1 MRSDRRGFA
10 LLAVLWALV
19 LTASLAAELHVG
31 VRGDQRIAANARA
44 EARLRWAARGGLAGA
59 LETLRARLATAA
71 ATGALVTT
79 DTLIVPAHEMEL
91 DRVKVRATVVDARSK
106 LQLNTATP
114 DELAALFA
122 ALGYGDGDAR
132 ALSAAVARWRAEHLP
147 PYEALATDS
156 SETRLRPPRGAFA
169 AVEELRTVPG
179 VSAAAYASAAPY
191 LTVDSDGRINLNTA
205 SATVLQTLPGIGAA
219 GAAAVVERRRR
230 SPFLSPYEVV
240 DVLPRDAR
248 EAAQA
253 EIARLI
259 ARTAFVPREAEVRVT
274 ARVPGSPLVARVRAV
289 AVMPGGPRLPVV
301 SVVER

>member
-19 LTASLAAELHVG
+19 ITAALAAELHVG

-59 LETLRARLATAA
+59 LESLRARLVAAA

-79 DTLIVPAHEMEL
+79 DTLVVPAEETEL
-91 DRVKVRATVVDARSK
+91 DRVAVRTTVVDARSK
-106 LQLNTATP
+106 LQLNLATP
-114 DELAALFA
+114 DELAALFEA
-122 ALGYGDGDAR
+122 VGYGEGDAR
-132 ALSAAVARWRAEHLP
+132 TLAGAVARWRAEHLP
-147 PYEALATDS
+147 PYESLPTDS
-156 SETRLRPPRGAFA
+156 SGTRLRPPRGAFA

-179 VSAAAYASAAPY
+179 VSAAAYALAAPY
-191 LTVDSDGRINLNTA
+191 LTVDSDGLVNLNTA
-205 SATVLQTLPGIGAA
+205 PPAVLRTLPGIDAE

-240 DVLPRDAR
+240 DALPRGAR
-248 EAAQA
+248 EGAQA
-253 EIARLI
+253 GLARLI

-274 ARVPGSPLVARVRAV
+274 ARIPGSPLAARIRAV
-289 AVMPGGPRLPVV
+289 AVMPGGPRLAVV
-301 SVVER
+301 SAVER

>member
-1 MRSDRRGFA
+1 MPSERRGFA

-19 LTASLAAELHVG
+19 ITASLAAELHVG

-44 EARLRWAARGGLAGA
+44 EARLRWAARGGLAVA
-59 LETLRARLATAA
+59 LESLRARLAAA
-71 ATGALVTT
+71 SATGALVTT
-79 DTLIVPAHEMEL
+79 DTLIVPPQETEL
-91 DRVKVRATVVDARSK
+91 DAVRVRATVVDARAK
-106 LQLNTATP
+106 LQLNLADF

-132 ALSAAVARWRAEHLP
+132 TLAAAVARWRAEHLP
-147 PYEALATDS
+147 PYEALPPDS
-156 SETRLRPPRGAFA
+156 SGTRLRPPRGAFA

-205 SATVLQTLPGIGAA
+205 PAPVLRTLPGIGAA
-219 GAAAVVERRRR
+219 GAERVVERRKR

-240 DVLPRDAR
+240 DALPRDER
-248 EAAQA
+248 KRAQA
-253 EIARLI
+253 GLAELI
-259 ARTAFVPREAEVRVT
+259 ARTAFVPREAEVRVVART
-274 ARVPGSPLVARVRAV
+274 AGSPLAARARAV